1 MKVRGGGGGGVGG
14 SAYSRGALICYF
26 GRECGRL
33 FGGGRLLERGR
44 LFEEIRYLEKP
55 LTRVSQVHH

>member
-1 MKVRGGGGGGVGG
+1 MCGGG

-33 FGGGRLLERGR
+33 LERGR
-44 LFEEIRYLEKP
+44 LFEQIRYLEKP